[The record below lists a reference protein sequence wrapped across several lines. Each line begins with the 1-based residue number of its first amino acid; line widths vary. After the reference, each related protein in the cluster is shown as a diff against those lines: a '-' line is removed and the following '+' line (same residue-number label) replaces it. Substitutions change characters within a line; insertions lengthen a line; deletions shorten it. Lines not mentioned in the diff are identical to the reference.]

1 MDKKAIRW
9 IGIQDSYIIREATKR
24 VGLQELLPHAA
35 ITEGDRA
42 DESEEPEDDDMDI
55 EQLQV
60 RVRWCSSLLRCRAKR
75 LSH

>member
-9 IGIQDSYIIREATKR
+9 IGIQDSCIIRDATKR
-24 VGLQELLPHAA
+24 VGLQELLPM
-35 ITEGDRA
+35 TEGDRA

-60 RVRWCSSLLRCRAKR
+60 GMGYLVMRFN
-75 LSH
+75 